1 MDSQRQKHILVLEDE
16 EALGRLL
23 KSQLEATGFDVHTET
38 HGRAALAYAAEH
50 RLDLAILDVNL
61 PDLNGYHV
69 ARELR
74 KLYHPWVVPIVMLT
88 INDKPMDQL
97 RGFAHGA
104 DAYLTKPFQVN
115 ELFEVVGMLAGSS
128 SAPPRPGDSLA

>member
-1 MDSQRQKHILVLEDE
+1 MEPTRQKHILVLEDE

-23 KSQLEATGFDVHTET
+23 KAQLEATGFDVHTET
-38 HGRAALAYAAEH
+38 SGRAALTYAAEH

-61 PDLNGYHV
+61 PDINGYHV

-74 KLYHPWVVPIVMLT
+74 KLYHPWILPIVMLT
-88 INDKPMDQL
+88 INDKPVDQL

-104 DAYLTKPFQVN
+104 DAYLTKPFEVS

-128 SAPPRPGDSLA
+128 SAPSNPADAL